1 MLMRWREDLRSKVV
15 DGVMASA
22 ILFVLVI
29 LLALLV
35 NPIRAL
41 FGQPGLLVYILI
53 LLAAAALC
61 LEQSVLTRYPETTR
75 AWYGMAGG
83 TLAWTVIRLNNSL
96 DNLSLTSNAAVLT
109 LILLGV
115 VVATLW
121 RRILPLGVRY
131 FSAVILLNWVGRLF
145 LDVQTLF
152 AQWLP
157 FFRVSSSLSGVVAL
171 AGVIGSLIYIFFHSE
186 RRLERLGAALLAA
199 FFMLLAVEALRG
211 VLM

>member
-22 ILFVLVI
+22 ILFILVI

>member
-22 ILFVLVI
+22 ILFILVI

-83 TLAWTVIRLNNSL
+83 TLAWTVISLNNSL